1 MSAKAGKRAQ
11 GHKKTWLG
19 RASGDGKGMGS
30 ISWGRT
36 GVALRAPSEIWFLGR
51 SVGQSHY
58 APARTNLNGPS
69 QYVSVS
75 KGAHG
80 TVQLVGELG
89 FETEQHTWHSYKRS
103 ASVASTP
110 PDGGLV
116 PADADAC

>member
-1 MSAKAGKRAQ
+1 MVSAKAGNRAQ
-11 GHKKTWLG
+11 DHKKRLR
-19 RASGDGKGMGS
+19 RASADGKGMGS

-36 GVALRAPSEIWFLGR
+36 GVALRAPSEIRFLGR

-58 APARTNLNGPS
+58 APARTNLTFPS
-69 QYVSVS
+69 QDVSVS

-80 TVQLVGELG
+80 TVQFVGELG

>member
-1 MSAKAGKRAQ
+1 MVSAKAGKRAQ
-11 GHKKTWLG
+11 DHKKRLR
-19 RASGDGKGMGS
+19 RASADGKGMGS

-36 GVALRAPSEIWFLGR
+36 GVALRAPSEIRFLGR
-51 SVGQSHY
+51 SVGQSHS
-58 APARTNLNGPS
+58 APARTNLAFPS

-80 TVQLVGELG
+80 TVQFVGELG
-89 FETEQHTWHSYKRS
+89 FETGQHTLDSYKRS

>member
-1 MSAKAGKRAQ
+1 MVSAKAGKRAQ
-11 GHKKTWLG
+11 DHKKRLR
-19 RASGDGKGMGS
+19 RASADGKGMGS

-36 GVALRAPSEIWFLGR
+36 GVALRAPSEIRFLGR
-51 SVGQSHY
+51 SVGQSHS
-58 APARTNLNGPS
+58 APARMNLAFPS
-69 QYVSVS
+69 QCVNVS

>member
-1 MSAKAGKRAQ
+1 MVSAKAGKRAQ
-11 GHKKTWLG
+11 DHKKRLR
-19 RASGDGKGMGS
+19 RASADGKGMGS

-36 GVALRAPSEIWFLGR
+36 GVALTAPSEIRFLGR

-58 APARTNLNGPS
+58 APARTNLNRRS
-69 QYVSVS
+69 QDVSVS

-80 TVQLVGELG
+80 TVQFVGELG
-89 FETEQHTWHSYKRS
+89 FETGQHTLDSCKRS

>member
-1 MSAKAGKRAQ
+1 MVSAKAGKRAQ
-11 GHKKTWLG
+11 GHKKRLR

-36 GVALRAPSEIWFLGR
+36 GVALRAPSEIRFLGR
-51 SVGQSHY
+51 SVGQSHS
-58 APARTNLNGPS
+58 APARTKVS
-69 QYVSVS
+69 STFQDVSVS

-80 TVQLVGELG
+80 TVQFVGELG
-89 FETEQHTWHSYKRS
+89 FETGQHTWHSYKRS

-110 PDGGLV
+110 PDGGLI